1 MWYRPRQQVMENDLT
16 ALQAATHRAV
26 LEGPGRTAAAVRQ
39 QIARGDPP
47 PELATLVEKIRDHAY
62 RVTDADIDA
71 LRSTYSEE
79 QLFEI
84 IVAGALGAA
93 EHRLERA
100 LAVLEEA

>member
-1 MWYRPRQQVMENDLT
+1 MPHPLAV
-16 ALQAATHRAV
+16 LQRATHRSV
-26 LEGPGRTAAAVRQ
+26 LEGPGLLSPPVRQ
-39 QIARGDPP
+39 HIARGDACPD
-47 PELATLVEKIRDHAY
+47 LAPLVAKIREHAY

-71 LRSTYSEE
+71 LRGRYTED

-84 IVAGALGAA
+84 IVAAAFGAA